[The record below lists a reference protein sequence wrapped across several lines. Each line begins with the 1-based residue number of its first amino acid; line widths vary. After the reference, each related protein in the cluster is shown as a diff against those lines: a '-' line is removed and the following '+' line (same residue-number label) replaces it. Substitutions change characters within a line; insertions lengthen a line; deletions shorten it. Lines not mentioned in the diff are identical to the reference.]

1 VVGDQRK
8 GGSVLST
15 LLATLAKTTALEKG
29 IAMNEQAEQTRQQ
42 AKQGV
47 FPFILVEQ
55 WDGNSDPDDR
65 FFVFLLPASLDDD
78 AVLAEIKQAIRED
91 RELFKENEPSNEQ
104 IEAYTWDDLADDGWV
119 TTEINLIRR
128 PEEK

>member
-47 FPFILVEQ
+47 FPFINKMDYKWNANVCRQCL
-55 WDGNSDPDDR
+55 SYA
-65 FFVFLLPASLDDD
+65 L
-78 AVLAEIKQAIRED
+78 
-91 RELFKENEPSNEQ
+91 
-104 IEAYTWDDLADDGWV
+104 
-119 TTEINLIRR
+119 
-128 PEEK
+128 